1 VVALSGQGPTFLRH
15 FDSHGQSH
23 AGDTIGQFCHGTNVV
38 IADIRSMEVFLD
50 VVRSVFPAV
59 LMLILAYLMLSS
71 FMENDERRR
80 KSELR
85 RAAQN
90 QALPVRMQAYERLTL
105 LLERIAPNS
114 LLLRVQ
120 HGTLNVREYH
130 TLLNLTIRQEFE
142 YNLSQQIYVSADA
155 WQMIT
160 TAKNALVSIIN
171 QTSSSLDPQAPAVD
185 LAKRILEQTLQ
196 METIPTTAALNFLR
210 NEAYMEF

>member
-1 VVALSGQGPTFLRH
+1 
-15 FDSHGQSH
+15 
-23 AGDTIGQFCHGTNVV
+23 
-38 IADIRSMEVFLD
+38 MEVFLD

-59 LMLILAYLMLSS
+59 LMLILAYLMLTS
-71 FMENDERRR
+71 FMENEERKR
-80 KSELR
+80 KGELR

-114 LLLRVQ
+114 LLVRVQ
-120 HGTLNVREYH
+120 PATLTVREYH
-130 TLLNLTIRQEFE
+130 ALLTQAIRQEFE

-155 WQMIT
+155 WQIIT

-171 QTSSSLDPQAPAVD
+171 QTASTLDPQAPGVD
-185 LAKRILEQTLQ
+185 LAKRILEQTLE
-196 METIPTTAALNFLR
+196 MERIPTTAALNFLR

>member
-1 VVALSGQGPTFLRH
+1 
-15 FDSHGQSH
+15 
-23 AGDTIGQFCHGTNVV
+23 
-38 IADIRSMEVFLD
+38 
-50 VVRSVFPAV
+50 
-59 LMLILAYLMLSS
+59 
-71 FMENDERRR
+71 
-80 KSELR
+80 
-85 RAAQN
+85 
-90 QALPVRMQAYERLTL
+90 
-105 LLERIAPNS
+105 
-114 LLLRVQ
+114 
-120 HGTLNVREYH
+120 
-130 TLLNLTIRQEFE
+130 LLNLTIRQEFE

>member
-1 VVALSGQGPTFLRH
+1 MKEVNIKYAKININT
-15 FDSHGQSH
+15 
-23 AGDTIGQFCHGTNVV
+23 AGKTL
-38 IADIRSMEVFLD
+38 RSMEVFLD

-59 LMLILAYLMLSS
+59 LMLILAYLMLTS

-120 HGTLNVREYH
+120 HGTLTVREYH

>member
-1 VVALSGQGPTFLRH
+1 
-15 FDSHGQSH
+15 
-23 AGDTIGQFCHGTNVV
+23 
-38 IADIRSMEVFLD
+38 MEVFLD

-71 FMENDERRR
+71 FMENEERKR
-80 KSELR
+80 KGELR

-114 LLLRVQ
+114 LLVRVQ
-120 HGTLNVREYH
+120 PGTLTVREYH
-130 TLLNLTIRQEFE
+130 TLLTQAIRQEFE
-142 YNLSQQIYVSADA
+142 YNLSQQIYVSGDA
-155 WQMIT
+155 WQIIT

-171 QTSSSLDPQAPAVD
+171 QTASTLDPHAAGVD
-185 LAKRILEQTLQ
+185 LAKRILEQTLE
-196 METIPTTAALNFLR
+196 MDNIPTSAALNFLR

>member
-1 VVALSGQGPTFLRH
+1 
-15 FDSHGQSH
+15 
-23 AGDTIGQFCHGTNVV
+23 
-38 IADIRSMEVFLD
+38 MEVFLD

-71 FMENDERRR
+71 FMENEERKR
-80 KSELR
+80 KGELR

-114 LLLRVQ
+114 LLVRVQ
-120 HGTLNVREYH
+120 PGTLTVREYH
-130 TLLNLTIRQEFE
+130 TLLTQAIRQEFE

-155 WQMIT
+155 WQIIT

-171 QTSSSLDPQAPAVD
+171 QTASTLDP
-185 LAKRILEQTLQ
+185 TLGISRSIQ
-196 METIPTTAALNFLR
+196 RSPCKVITAFWR
-210 NEAYMEF
+210 NGSASVPISTRPPLT

>member
-1 VVALSGQGPTFLRH
+1 
-15 FDSHGQSH
+15 
-23 AGDTIGQFCHGTNVV
+23 
-38 IADIRSMEVFLD
+38 MEVFLD

-59 LMLILAYLMLSS
+59 LMLILAYLMLTS

-114 LLLRVQ
+114 LLVRVQ
-120 HGTLNVREYH
+120 PGTLSAREYH

-142 YNLSQQIYVSADA
+142 YNLSQQIYVSAEA

-171 QTSSSLDPQAPAVD
+171 QTSNSLDPQASAVD

-210 NEAYMEF
+210 NEAYLEF